1 MCDDVSWFRRPILS
15 CSTRKNGQGVSSLST
30 CSWKANSSLDQK
42 AIAMERI
49 RELRERRRRVI
60 SALMMTKRKEI
71 DSYKQM
77 RTNLKQSR

>member
-1 MCDDVSWFRRPILS
+1 MCDDVSWFRRPICHVL
-15 CSTRKNGQGVSSLST
+15 GVSSLST

-60 SALMMTKRKEI
+60 SALMMAKRKEI

>member
-1 MCDDVSWFRRPILS
+1 MVQEANLS
-15 CSTRKNGQGVSSLST
+15 CSTGKNGQGVSSLST

-42 AIAMERI
+42 AIAMERF
-49 RELRERRRRVI
+49 REPRERRRRVI
-60 SALMMTKRKEI
+60 SALMMAKRKEI